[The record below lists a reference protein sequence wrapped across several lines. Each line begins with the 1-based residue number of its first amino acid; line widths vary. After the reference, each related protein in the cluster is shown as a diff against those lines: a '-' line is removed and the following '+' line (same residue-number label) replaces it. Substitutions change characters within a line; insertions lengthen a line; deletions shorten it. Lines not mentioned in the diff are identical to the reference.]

1 MKELLAQLARSRI
14 LEERAVTARKEF
26 EAKFRES
33 PNFQLLLQQ
42 EKDMKMLRELSE
54 SELRRAAQA
63 QYDTDLIKKPEVG
76 GYEIK
81 VTRVISISDEEAV
94 REWCFTNF
102 RPALK
107 LDQKTFCDA
116 AKDGNVPLGLF
127 QANDEAK
134 AFIKSDLSEFLEETT
149 PLATT

>member
-14 LEERAVTARKEF
+14 LEERAVTSRKEF

-33 PNFQLLLQQ
+33 PNFQMLLQQ

-54 SELRRAAQA
+54 NELRRAAKD

-76 GYEIK
+76 GYVIK
-81 VTRVISISDEEAV
+81 ITRVISIRDEETV

-116 AKDGNVPLGLF
+116 AKDGNVPSTLF
-127 QANDEAK
+127 KEDDEPK
-134 AFIKSDLSEFLEETT
+134 VNINSDLSEFLEKADPLVTT
-149 PLATT
+149 